1 MTSSTRDELIKRP
14 RKREEIERTCEM
26 LLNKRKL
33 GLGTL
38 KPNIR
43 AVCSIFTPLY
53 SSI

>member
-1 MTSSTRDELIKRP
+1 MTSSTTRDARP

-38 KPNIR
+38 KPNFR

-53 SSI
+53 SSM